1 MNNFIQRLYVTFFL
15 LILFI
20 LCLYL
25 GQNYILLLG
34 ILVFSSL
41 FYEWHSFFLNKNYK
55 FIIFTFLLNCFVI
68 FAIFINYLLFFLTFF
83 LFLIYIYYIKSKNKL
98 NFLYFITIIYFL
110 ISFFSFFYYVNNLSN
125 YNEIILL
132 FLIVILFD
140 TLSYIFGN
148 LFKGKKIIPSIS
160 PGKTLSGYILG
171 FITSFFIVL
180 FVNSYFSFF
189 NLEIKLL
196 LFILIIIISSII
208 GDIIESLIKRKL
220 LIKDISNLLPGHGGF
235 FDRFDSFL
243 FVFIIINIL
252 NLIY

>member
-1 MNNFIQRLYVTFFL
+1 M
-15 LILFI
+15 
-20 LCLYL
+20 
-25 GQNYILLLG
+25 
-34 ILVFSSL
+34 
-41 FYEWHSFFLNKNYK
+41 
-55 FIIFTFLLNCFVI
+55 
-68 FAIFINYLLFFLTFF
+68 
-83 LFLIYIYYIKSKNKL
+83 
-98 NFLYFITIIYFL
+98 
-110 ISFFSFFYYVNNLSN
+110 
-125 YNEIILL
+125 
-132 FLIVILFD
+132 
-140 TLSYIFGN
+140 
-148 LFKGKKIIPSIS
+148 
-160 PGKTLSGYILG
+160 G